1 MGKVIE
7 KIKVINVFE
16 PEREIELE
24 AVIDTGATMLV
35 LPQNVIDKLNLRK
48 MREVKVRYA
57 NNKTEIK
64 SIYGVV
70 TVEMCD
76 RAGEFN
82 VLAEPEGAQPLI
94 GQIILEQ
101 LDLIVD
107 PSTRRVIPNPRS
119 PDMPMVEVLMATS
132 PNSGH
137 TASLHFVQIRQS
149 RTSYVRKTLSEIVV
163 GGCVRNWLN
172 RKIHNY
178 QTTLT
183 WRL

>member
-16 PEREIELE
+16 PEKEIELE
-24 AVIDTGATMLV
+24 AVIDTGAKMLV
-35 LPQNVIDKLNLRK
+35 LPQNVIDKLNLGK

-57 NNKTEIK
+57 NNKTETK

-70 TVEMCD
+70 TVEMCG

-82 VLAEPEGAQPLI
+82 VLAEPEGAQPLV

-107 PSTRRVIPNPRS
+107 PSTRKVIPNPRS
-119 PDMPMVEVLMATS
+119 PEMPMVEILMTTS
-132 PNSGH
+132 PNSMYAFCLRPPKPWASH
-137 TASLHFVQIRQS
+137 TH
-149 RTSYVRKTLSEIVV
+149 
-163 GGCVRNWLN
+163 
-172 RKIHNY
+172 
-178 QTTLT
+178 
-183 WRL
+183 

>member
-16 PEREIELE
+16 PKREIELE

-70 TVEMCD
+70 TVEMCG

-82 VLAEPEGAQPLI
+82 VLAEPEGAQPLV

-107 PSTRRVIPNPRS
+107 PSTRKVIPNPRS
-119 PDMPMVEVLMATS
+119 PEMPMVEILMATS
-132 PNSGH
+132 PKGYVARSRSPKPLRASH
-137 TASLHFVQIRQS
+137 TLG
-149 RTSYVRKTLSEIVV
+149 TSSEIA
-163 GGCVRNWLN
+163 GG
-172 RKIHNY
+172 
-178 QTTLT
+178 T
-183 WRL
+183 RLRETRGEEAWKKDIQIYSKEY

>member
-1 MGKVIE
+1 MGKVVE

-16 PEREIELE
+16 PDKVIEIEV
-24 AVIDTGATMLV
+24 VIDTGATMLV
-35 LPQNVIDKLNLRK
+35 LPQNIVDELNLRK

-70 TVEMCD
+70 TVEMCG

-82 VLAEPEGAQPLI
+82 VLAEPEGAQPLV

-107 PSTRRVIPNPRS
+107 PSTRKVIPNPRS
-119 PDMPMVEVLMATS
+119 PEMPMVE
-132 PNSGH
+132 
-137 TASLHFVQIRQS
+137 I
-149 RTSYVRKTLSEIVV
+149 LSAPAYN
-163 GGCVRNWLN
+163 GG
-172 RKIHNY
+172 Y
-178 QTTLT
+178 T
-183 WRL
+183 